1 VDLLEIHNII
11 VMENHLHYWRIFEED
26 IELERPEIQEEF
38 KQILE
43 FAIQKGNENMGITVQ
58 EFVNELANQ
67 LKPLV
72 EKANS

>member
-1 VDLLEIHNII
+1 
-11 VMENHLHYWRIFEED
+11 
-26 IELERPEIQEEF
+26 LERPEIQEEL

-43 FAIQKGNENMGITVQ
+43 FAIQRGNENMGITVQ